1 VRRSKDGVLNPD
13 WHPTDFF
20 DWAEPYIVIK
30 EEYTDGDVQCFV
42 AETCCLDLDDP
53 MHVHHNRTVYRWGD
67 TFGIK
72 CFADQCEGKD
82 IGMVLKNLALLKGE
96 KYPGRIWLDNSDPT
110 YGGLV
115 EVVGEEEPEPEPE
128 KHAAAEAKPAVQEE
142 NKNSGRFVVA
152 EGLDGEANTT
162 KLVGVYASSISTTKL
177 GWLWQDRI
185 PRGKTSLYTGKQ
197 DNGKSMATIDLIA
210 RTTTGRD
217 WPDGEKNTLG
227 ARKVILAATEDDLN
241 DTLVPRLKVAG
252 ADLSKIIIVEKV
264 LVTGEDGKTKRLMQ
278 LKEDY
283 RLVQRAL
290 EAYPEVALIV
300 LDPLTSYL
308 GKVDQNKDSD
318 MRPLMDALAD
328 ALRKSGAA
336 FVGIM
341 HHNKRSDLDAVQRV
355 QGASAIV
362 GSARTVWG
370 FSKDKDNKG
379 EYFMTLVKGNI
390 NKKRTGMKYKIESV
404 ELRTDDGEISSVGRI
419 VWLGECDETADE
431 LAAKEKESAEN
442 KELGKMGKATQW
454 LKERLKGGISV
465 GSDILFNEAEE
476 AGHAKRTM
484 WRAKK
489 DLGIKAQPDSTSE
502 SGWAWSLSAEEPVDF
517 TETKL
522 SDVGVL

>member
-1 VRRSKDGVLNPD
+1 MLNPD
-13 WHPTDFF
+13 WHPYDFF
-20 DWAEPYIVIK
+20 EWAAPYIVIK
-30 EEYTDGDVQCFV
+30 NDGEYMDGDVQCYV
-42 AETCCLDLDDP
+42 SETCCLDIEDP
-53 MHVHHNRTVYRWGD
+53 MHVHHNRTIYRFGD

-72 CFADQCEGKD
+72 CFADQCEGKTIAD
-82 IGMVLKNLALLKGE
+82 VLHNLALLKGE
-96 KYPGRIWLDNSDPT
+96 RYPSRIWLDNSDPT

-115 EVVGEEEPEPEPE
+115 EVVGAGEPESKPE
-128 KHAAAEAKPAVQEE
+128 KQAATQAMPAVQDEDE
-142 NKNSGRFVVA
+142 HNGRFVVA
-152 EGLDGEANTT
+152 EGLDGKSNTT

-210 RTTTGRD
+210 CTTTGRD

-227 ARKVILAATEDDLN
+227 PRRVILAATEDDLN

-264 LVTGEDGKTKRLMQ
+264 LVSGDEGNTKRLMQ

-283 RLVQRAL
+283 SLVQRAL
-290 EAYPEVALIV
+290 EAYPDVALIV

-318 MRPLMDALAD
+318 MRPLMDALAES
-328 ALRKSGAA
+328 LRKTGAA

-341 HHNKRSDLDAVQRV
+341 HHNKRSDLDAVQKV

-390 NKKRTGMKYKIESV
+390 NKKRTGMKYKIEPV
-404 ELRTDDGEISSVGRI
+404 ELRTDDGEVSSVGRI

-431 LAAKEKESAEN
+431 LAAKERESDDN
-442 KELGKMGKATQW
+442 KELGKMGKAAQW
-454 LKERLKGGISV
+454 LKERLKGGISI
-465 GSDILFNEAEE
+465 GSDILFKEAEE

-489 DLGIKAQPDSTSE
+489 DLGIKARPDSTCE
-502 SGWAWSLSAEEPVDF
+502 SGWAWSLPAEEPVDF
-517 TETKL
+517 SETKMP
-522 SDVGVL
+522 DVGVL